1 MRWWRWDS
9 NRGGIVR
16 LVSDG
21 ARPGA
26 VPAAHRGRRA
36 ADGVASCRAGVCD
49 NGQSMDAFQT
59 DKPRRLQR
67 LQHEVHVWLARP
79 EDVLDPAVLQ
89 QYLALLS
96 GGECERYRQFRF
108 DPDRR
113 RFLVSHAL
121 VRRVLSA
128 YVDVDPSSWQF
139 SSNQHGRPEISAPAI
154 TPPLRF
160 NLTHTTGLVACVVS
174 LELDC
179 GIDVEQVSPRGNLS
193 GIAEKMFAVSEQQA
207 LQSLDGQAFVER
219 FFCYWTLREAYC
231 KALGVGIAAA
241 KKDHCFVEVETGQ
254 WTIRFD
260 SAAGDNGRDW
270 QFELTKPT
278 ADHVAAV
285 ALRVAGAPAKAII
298 HTFVVP

>member
-1 MRWWRWDS
+1 
-9 NRGGIVR
+9 
-16 LVSDG
+16 
-21 ARPGA
+21 
-26 VPAAHRGRRA
+26 
-36 ADGVASCRAGVCD
+36 
-49 NGQSMDAFQT
+49 MDAFQT

-67 LQHEVHVWLARP
+67 LQQEVHVWLARP
-79 EDVLDPAVLQ
+79 EDVTDPAVLQ

-108 DPDRR
+108 DPDRQ

-128 YVDVDPSSWQF
+128 YVDVDPSSWEF
-139 SSNQHGRPEISAPAI
+139 SSNQHGRPEISAPVI
-154 TPPLRF
+154 TAPLRF
-160 NLTHTTGLVACVVS
+160 NLTHTAGLVACVVS
-174 LELDC
+174 LDLDC

-193 GIAEKMFAVSEQQA
+193 GIAEKMFAVSERQA

-231 KALGVGIAAA
+231 KALGVGIAGS
-241 KKDHCFVEVETGQ
+241 KKDYCFVEGETGQ
-254 WTIRFD
+254 WTLRFD
-260 SAAGDNGRDW
+260 SGAGDNGRDW

-285 ALRVAGAPAKAII
+285 ALRAAGVPAKAII